1 MCGKDFFPMD
11 TVGTNKVSFK
21 STNRGWWEES
31 RGSADFSFKWIST
44 PSFLYLF
51 DLQRRSPFC
60 LWRLP
65 RPWMNCSLAAKSHCQ
80 SPQFGTSLDVWHQG
94 REGFR
99 HCQDWRDKCATSLSD
114 LQWWS
119 TNGSR
124 GGLLSAIDHW
134 MTGISNG
141 FFKKDPCSATFFFF
155 YRQMLTATTPLIP
168 WLSPSQISLVSWFDL
183 VAFQG
188 KTWRCWKYMYVS
200 QLSQYKLGW
209 T

>member
-65 RPWMNCSLAAKSHCQ
+65 RPWMNCSLAAKSHCDRRNLERAWT
-80 SPQFGTSLDVWHQG
+80 FGI

-124 GGLLSAIDHW
+124 GGLLRSLDDWNFQWIFQKGSMQCHLL
-134 MTGISNG
+134 
-141 FFKKDPCSATFFFF
+141 FFF
-155 YRQMLTATTPLIP
+155 YRQMPATTTLIP

>member
-65 RPWMNCSLAAKSHCQ
+65 RPWMNCSLAAKSHCDRRNLERAWT
-80 SPQFGTSLDVWHQG
+80 FGI

-124 GGLLSAIDHW
+124 GGLLRSLDDWNFQWIFQKGSMQCHL
-134 MTGISNG
+134 
-141 FFKKDPCSATFFFF
+141 FFFLQADAGHDSTHSLTQPF
-155 YRQMLTATTPLIP
+155 SDLLGFLIRFGFISGKDLKMLK
-168 WLSPSQISLVSWFDL
+168 V
-183 VAFQG
+183 
-188 KTWRCWKYMYVS
+188 YVC
-200 QLSQYKLGW
+200 
-209 T
+209 

>member
-155 YRQMLTATTPLIP
+155 LQADADRHDSTHSLTQPFSDLLGFLIRFGCISGKDLKMLK
-168 WLSPSQISLVSWFDL
+168 V
-183 VAFQG
+183 
-188 KTWRCWKYMYVS
+188 YVC
-200 QLSQYKLGW
+200 
-209 T
+209 

>member
-65 RPWMNCSLAAKSHCQ
+65 RPWMNCSLAAKSHCDRRNLERAWT
-80 SPQFGTSLDVWHQG
+80 FGI

-124 GGLLSAIDHW
+124 GGLLRSLDDWNFQWIFQKGSMQCHLL
-134 MTGISNG
+134 
-141 FFKKDPCSATFFFF
+141 FFF
-155 YRQMLTATTPLIP
+155 YRQMPATTPLIP